1 MKLSVERLR
10 QLRACP
16 EQVAVFVELFSSEI
30 DVTEELA
37 VEHLDTFD
45 WNWAAEHLL
54 TAPAWAEYE
63 RVTAPAW
70 AEYERVRA
78 CTFARLYGKGDA

>member
-1 MKLSVERLR
+1 MIKLSVERLR
-10 QLRACP
+10 QLGACT
-16 EQVAVFVELFSSEI
+16 EQVDVFMELFGSEI

-54 TAPAWAEYE
+54 TAQ
-63 RVTAPAW
+63 AW